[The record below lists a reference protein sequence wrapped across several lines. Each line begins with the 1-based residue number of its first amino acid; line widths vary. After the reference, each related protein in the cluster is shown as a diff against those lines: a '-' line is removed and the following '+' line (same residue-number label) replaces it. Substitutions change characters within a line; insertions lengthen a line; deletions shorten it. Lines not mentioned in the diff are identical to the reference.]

1 MPAKFTAP
9 DTPIVTNDELFV
21 PYSSNTYFATGQVI
35 RQWEEHQ
42 PERRLKATAAVMR

>member
-21 PYSSNTYFATGQVI
+21 PYSSNTYFATGKVI

-42 PERRLKATAAVMR
+42 PERRL